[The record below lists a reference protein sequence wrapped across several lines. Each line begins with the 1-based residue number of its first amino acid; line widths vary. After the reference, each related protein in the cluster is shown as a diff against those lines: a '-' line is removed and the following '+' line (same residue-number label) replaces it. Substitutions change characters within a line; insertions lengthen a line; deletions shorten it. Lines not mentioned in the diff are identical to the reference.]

1 MRARSLI
8 AGATVVSLAL
18 VGTASADVTPRQWD
32 PLVPPTDVT
41 ALVAAASESVVLVQC
56 GDQFATGWSAAVSLS
71 KEAQGRGYRSMIATD
86 AQIMDR
92 CRGNG
97 DRTVEIRHMGS
108 EYTGYVWGWDEGQ
121 PFISVMTKARIPMLP
136 WSRIAR
142 PVANQWA
149 VSVTSE
155 GGNGVSFA
163 EQRVAS
169 VGARTLALQTVPT
182 SQQVGSPIVDS
193 QGNVLGMVAS
203 RSGVIAVAGG
213 PEMCFGVIRCSNPDS
228 IWLIFTIPRVVRSP
242 EVAPLRAGL
251 RVSWAPPLGADA
263 AGPVD
268 YYEYRVGAGT
278 WRQTTRTAVV
288 IKPLPR
294 GRVTS
299 IEVRAVNSYGSGASI
314 FVRGTPL

>member
-1 MRARSLI
+1 MRAKSLI
-8 AGATVVSLAL
+8 AGAIVASLAT
-18 VGTASADVTPRQWD
+18 VGTATADVAPRRWD
-32 PLVPPTDVT
+32 PLAPPTDVT

-56 GDQFATGWSAAVSLS
+56 GDQFATGWSAAVTLS
-71 KEAQGRGYRSMIATD
+71 KEAQRKGYRSMIATD
-86 AQIMDR
+86 AQTLDR
-92 CRGNG
+92 CRRSG
-97 DRTVEIRHMGS
+97 DRTVEVRYLGS
-108 EYTGYVWGWDEGQ
+108 EYTGYVWGWEEGQ
-121 PFISVMTKARIPMLP
+121 PFISVMMKARIPMLP

-142 PVANQWA
+142 PVEDQWA

-155 GGNGVSFA
+155 GGSGVSYA

-169 VGARTLALQTVPT
+169 VGARTLALQATPT
-182 SQQVGSPIVDS
+182 SQHVGSPIIDS
-193 QGNVLGMVAS
+193 LGNVLGMVAS
-203 RSGVIAVAGG
+203 RSGGISVAGG
-213 PEMCFGVIRCSNPDS
+213 PEMCLSLVNCGDPNS

-242 EVAPLRAGL
+242 EVTPLRAGL
-251 RVSWAPPLGADA
+251 RVSWSPPLGADA

-299 IEVRAVNSYGSGASI
+299 IEIRAVNSYGSGASI